1 MPRTCASCG
10 SRKGMTRFE
19 NETFTVEHEGR
30 KVKIEGL
37 SGWRCG
43 ACDEV
48 EFDVG
53 SAKRYAAA
61 GDKLVMD
68 ARERQRQEIR
78 RIRRKLRLSQVAAA
92 RLTGGGHNAFS
103 RYERGEATPLP
114 AVVNL
119 FRLLDK
125 HPELLKDLD

>member
-1 MPRTCASCG
+1 MPRTCASWDRGRAWPG
-10 SRKGMTRFE
+10 SRIE
-19 NETFTVEHEGR
+19 AFTIEHEGR
-30 KVKIEGL
+30 KVKVAGL

-68 ARERQRQEIR
+68 ARERRRQEIR
-78 RIRRKLRLSQVAAA
+78 RIRGS
-92 RLTGGGHNAFS
+92 S
-103 RYERGEATPLP
+103 
-114 AVVNL
+114 
-119 FRLLDK
+119 D
-125 HPELLKDLD
+125 